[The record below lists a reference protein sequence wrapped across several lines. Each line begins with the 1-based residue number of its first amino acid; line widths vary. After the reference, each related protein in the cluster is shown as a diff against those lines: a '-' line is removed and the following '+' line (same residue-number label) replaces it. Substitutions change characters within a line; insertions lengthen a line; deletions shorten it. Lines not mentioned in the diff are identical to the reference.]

1 MKNKYVAP
9 AILVRHLNVDT
20 FIMSNT
26 GNGINGNGISIA
38 INSDVTIQKTGDIL
52 TKERPFYDE
61 DDAFAIGEW

>member
-38 INSDVTIQKTGDIL
+38 INSDVTIL

-61 DDAFAIGEW
+61 YDAFGIGEW